1 MKKTLKFL
9 ALALTIAIIAIVCT
23 GCATSTTT
31 SSTNQEIPTIKIG
44 ETWTVDGQWKLT
56 ITNVEKT
63 SDRNEY
69 DDHNPAEVL
78 YVTYTYENLGYTDSS
93 GIMEGLYIDL
103 TSSQIVDGAG
113 EMGYSYSAIN
123 VEYPDQVPVG
133 AKKTAKV
140 CIGLNNASET
150 VTLNYST
157 YDGNSNKQSAK
168 FVLDL

>member
-1 MKKTLKFL
+1 MKKTLKVL
-9 ALALTIAIIAIVCT
+9 AMALIAVITIVICT
-23 GCATSTTT
+23 GCSSTTT
-31 SSTNQEIPTIKIG
+31 SSNTQNEIPEIKVG
-44 ETWTVDGQWKLT
+44 ETWTVDGQWSVT

-93 GIMEGLYIDL
+93 GIMEGLFIDL
-103 TSSQIVDGAG
+103 SSSQIVDGAG
-113 EMGYSYSAIN
+113 EMGYSYSATD
-123 VEYPDQVPVG
+123 VDYPTQVPVG

-140 CIGLNNASET
+140 CIGLNNVSDT
-150 VTLNYST
+150 VTLNFST

-168 FVLDL
+168 FILSL